1 MSHCVSCLSQ
11 EAYEL
16 FREWLDL
23 TCWNIKFFEGRP
35 IENIGRAPLVNQD
48 SAHYKVRNLQFDYHG
63 IIVRWIRNAP
73 DVFEMRFLECQTQ
86 PFLSDRIPGAN
97 RAWRTKKLVLNH
109 QVVRRW
115 LASENDLSQWR
126 RSAPDNRRSSAMCH
140 PSSWPTRL
148 VRRRGSGLV
157 ESNRPRAWRQFVF
170 RFWPFWKWG

>member
-23 TCWNIKFFEGRP
+23 TCWNIKFFEGKP

-97 RAWRTKKLVLNH
+97 RAWRTKKPVLTPHFPYSHPVSHLLCPLPLPRYLHRANSATTTLQHPASHSSLTSHTTH
-109 QVVRRW
+109 Q
-115 LASENDLSQWR
+115 
-126 RSAPDNRRSSAMCH
+126 C
-140 PSSWPTRL
+140 
-148 VRRRGSGLV
+148 
-157 ESNRPRAWRQFVF
+157 
-170 RFWPFWKWG
+170 